1 VSKSNKRKEVLV
13 ELKDLQKAL
22 AEALKMFIASG
33 ARSMDL
39 PWGSINQGEDGIIVK
54 ITTKIK

>member
-1 VSKSNKRKEVLV
+1 M